1 MRIIEM
7 LKNERYAGNALNQKF
22 FMVDHLTKT
31 KARNHGELPMY
42 YAENS
47 HPAIISIEMFE
58 KAQRIMELNRQENK
72 NTYDTPRSHAF
83 TSMIICDKCGK
94 KYKRIAKNGRY
105 SWNCSTYQTFGK
117 AHCHTK
123 KIPEDIL
130 METTAAAMGM
140 ADFDENTFLEK
151 VHEIR
156 VPAFNHLVFYFKDG
170 TQVERIWQDKSR
182 RDSWTPEMKK
192 QASAYARRR
201 YDHE

>member
-1 MRIIEM
+1 M

-47 HPAIISIEMFE
+47 HPAIISVETFE

-72 NTYDTPRSHAF
+72 NTHDTPRCHAF
-83 TSMIICDKCGK
+83 TGKIICDKCGK
-94 KYKRIAKNGRY
+94 KYKRITKNGRY

-117 AHCHTK
+117 TYCHTK

-130 METTAAAMGM
+130 MEIATVVVGM
-140 ADFDENTFLEK
+140 DGFDENIFPEK
-151 VHEIR
+151 VHEIH

-170 TQVERIWQDKSR
+170 TQVEHIWQDPSR
-182 RDSWTPEMKK
+182 RDSWTSEMKK
-192 QASAYARRR
+192 RAAQYARKRFIN
-201 YDHE
+201 E